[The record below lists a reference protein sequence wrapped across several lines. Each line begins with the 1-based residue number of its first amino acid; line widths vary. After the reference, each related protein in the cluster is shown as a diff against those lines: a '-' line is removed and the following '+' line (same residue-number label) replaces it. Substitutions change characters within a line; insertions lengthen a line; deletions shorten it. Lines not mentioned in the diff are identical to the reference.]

1 VNLSHLLANGKIISV
16 SASFSTS
23 NFVGPANSYGNQM
36 QEQNLESSSVTAQCQ
51 PQTLP
56 SRPKTQRPRVPPPSK
71 VSGKHATLKRM
82 HVHIFFSYSKP
93 TENSSWLPLQ
103 AFFFLCGLKVWGD
116 KCVRVCMRM
125 STSACLCPVLMLHFG
140 RCDGFSIVI
149 RIRISTVLRVI
160 LNYVFMLCTKL
171 IYSLLYNQNNSVAA

>member
-1 VNLSHLLANGKIISV
+1 VHLSHLLANGKIISV

-71 VSGKHATLKRM
+71 VSGKHATFKKMR
-82 HVHIFFSYSKP
+82 VHIFFSYSKL

-103 AFFFLCGLKVWGD
+103 AVFFNV
-116 KCVRVCMRM
+116 V
-125 STSACLCPVLMLHFG
+125 
-140 RCDGFSIVI
+140 
-149 RIRISTVLRVI
+149 
-160 LNYVFMLCTKL
+160 
-171 IYSLLYNQNNSVAA
+171 

>member
-1 VNLSHLLANGKIISV
+1 MNLFHLLANEKIVSV

-71 VSGKHATLKRM
+71 VSGKHATLKCLYTSSF
-82 HVHIFFSYSKP
+82 HI
-93 TENSSWLPLQ
+93 
-103 AFFFLCGLKVWGD
+103 
-116 KCVRVCMRM
+116 
-125 STSACLCPVLMLHFG
+125 
-140 RCDGFSIVI
+140 
-149 RIRISTVLRVI
+149 
-160 LNYVFMLCTKL
+160 
-171 IYSLLYNQNNSVAA
+171 QN